1 MEHETFSSE
10 KKPSITVPD
19 ATMPTPDRQANPLL
33 SATELFVG
41 VDRHDSSEINI
52 FQELSNNLLGSAPER
67 DRRRVAALLVRHP
80 QAPQIILEKLAR
92 DPDPLT
98 AYPVLRHTEALS
110 EDILLEAAENGPDS
124 ARKALALRDQVS
136 ESVKRKLLLH
146 AGSDI
151 IRSLLDRDDV
161 TLDSASM
168 AALENRHEILA
179 DLGTE
184 LAARGLLTADQ
195 KMARFLYLD
204 RPLREEAI
212 SAAELANLVEMTRQ
226 GGGRGLKP
234 VFKAELLEILKA
246 SAIRGTNQQFATE
259 LGFTLGLPEDVVG
272 RMLREDSGEA
282 LAIALKA
289 LGFSKSNT
297 TSMLVRL
304 LGSRLTIDDI
314 RRLISISA
322 TISAGAAR
330 LLVQSWI
337 ASETLG
343 LSAAGA
349 GSRSTYQDSVR
360 RKEMPASP
368 FEKDAR
374 EDRIVVPASVR
385 SA

>member
-1 MEHETFSSE
+1 MKHETFSSE
-10 KKPSITVPD
+10 KKPSITVPK
-19 ATMPTPDRQANPLL
+19 ATMPTPGQQGSLLL

-41 VDRHDSSEINI
+41 LERHDCSEVNI
-52 FQELSNNLLGSAPER
+52 FQELSNNLLGSTPER

-80 QAPQIILEKLAR
+80 QAPQAVLEKLAR

-98 AYPVLRHTEALS
+98 AYPVLRHTASLS
-110 EDILLEAAENGPDS
+110 EDILLAAAENGPDTL
-124 ARKALALRDQVS
+124 RKALALRTSLS
-136 ESVKRKLLLH
+136 ESVKRMLLQN
-146 AGSDI
+146 AGSDV
-151 IRSLLDRDDV
+151 IRSLMERDDV

-168 AALENRHEILA
+168 AVLENRQEIMA

-184 LAARGLLTADQ
+184 LAARGLLTEEQ

-212 SAAELANLVEMTRQ
+212 AAAELANLVEMTRQ

-234 VFKAELLEILKA
+234 VFKAELLDILKA
-246 SAIRGTNQQFATE
+246 SAIRGTSQQFSTE
-259 LGFTLGLPEDVVG
+259 LGFTLGLPEEVVK
-272 RMLREDSGEA
+272 RMLAEDSGEA

-304 LGSRLTIDDI
+304 LGDRLTIDDI
-314 RRLISISA
+314 RRLIAVSS

-343 LSAAGA
+343 LSTTGA
-349 GSRSTYQDSVR
+349 GNRPAYQDSAR
-360 RKEMPASP
+360 RKDIRTSP
-368 FEKDAR
+368 FDKDAR